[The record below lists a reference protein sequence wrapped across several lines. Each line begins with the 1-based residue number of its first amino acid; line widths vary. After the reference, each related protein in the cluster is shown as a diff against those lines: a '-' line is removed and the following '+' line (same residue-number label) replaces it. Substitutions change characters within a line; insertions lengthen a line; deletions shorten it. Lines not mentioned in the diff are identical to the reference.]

1 MNNRLQQFL
10 ELENLTPA
18 RLADT
23 LGVQRS
29 GLSHILSGRNK
40 PGFEFIT
47 KLLTKFPHINPEW
60 LLMGKGKPYK
70 EMTVSQNAG
79 SPLPSNGSK
88 NFHQGKNQNP
98 FPGGNN
104 HIMYNSILYDN
115 IQNSDLPY
123 SNIPHNSIQYNS
135 IQNNGISD
143 IDVLYSGLQDENSP
157 FSAQESASFP
167 EAHTVGTEA
176 NTAQSADNMQNIS
189 QNTTSQPSENPVN
202 GLHKALAG
210 QKKRIKR
217 VIVFYSDGSFEELFP
232 HIG

>member
-40 PGFEFIT
+40 PGFEFLT
-47 KLLTKFPHINPEW
+47 KLLTKFPHINSEW

-70 EMTVSQNAG
+70 EMMVSQNG
-79 SPLPSNGSK
+79 TSPLPSSQKSGYGQNGNSASSDSGQK
-88 NFHQGKNQNP
+88 K
-98 FPGGNN
+98 
-104 HIMYNSILYDN
+104 YRYDSILYN
-115 IQNSDLPY
+115 
-123 SNIPHNSIQYNS
+123 NIP
-135 IQNNGISD
+135 NNGIHYNNVQDNSVQNSG
-143 IDVLYSGLQDENSP
+143 ILYEGIQEGNDTPSGGSM
-157 FSAQESASFP
+157 AIFP
-167 EAHTVGTEA
+167 ESPE
-176 NTAQSADNMQNIS
+176 NQNS
-189 QNTTSQPSENPVN
+189 QNNVNTPNTQGFTPDYTGSEPSENCVN
-202 GLHKALAG
+202 GQSKPFAG
-210 QKKRIKR
+210 KKKSIKR